1 LYDLHQIQDPRRI
14 PAHQAWRPTTSP
26 FRDVA
31 HLMHQLYSCAGGEPI
46 NEEVVTTNVR
56 LDREVHRRLK
66 YLAAGEGR
74 SLSDVLREA
83 TAEYVARREG
93 AIPAAA
99 LRDDPF
105 FAFLARVDA
114 EEGLG
119 DADLASA
126 HDRHLYGP
134 EVTAK
139 GTEPR
144 PEGGRM

>member
-1 LYDLHQIQDPRRI
+1 MDD
-14 PAHQAWRPTTSP
+14 
-26 FRDVA
+26 D
-31 HLMHQLYSCAGGEPI
+31 
-46 NEEVVTTNVR
+46 VVTTNVR

-93 AIPAAA
+93 AIPEAA

-114 EEGLG
+114 EEGPG

-134 EVTAK
+134 EMSAR
-139 GTEPR
+139 GSAPR
-144 PEGGRM
+144 REGGHA